1 VTNPIGA
8 AASAFNVAWVTAMR
22 DLPGNPAGIH
32 VESAGAATL
41 LASEHSRD
49 LDFVNSVHGLGVADV
64 GAVTARYRALGLR
77 GWCEVAPGP
86 GAEELV
92 ATLSGAGWAQVG
104 FHCSLRGPAVA
115 RAAAGGVPVEV
126 VGEDGAAE
134 FARVLAAGHEI
145 PQEHRPVAE
154 AAYARWI
161 GLTGLTAFAARLDGQ
176 VAGAGALAVGGGLGY
191 LANAATPPEWRRR
204 GVQTALIA
212 ARIDAAARAGCEEV
226 IALAEYGSPSQR
238 NLERAG
244 LQVAYTQAVWHMVG

>member
-1 VTNPIGA
+1 MTDPIAVVA
-8 AASAFNVAWVTAMR
+8 AAFNVARVTLMR

-32 VESAGAATL
+32 VEPAGAATL
-41 LASEHSRD
+41 LASEGSRD
-49 LDFVNSVHGLGVADV
+49 LDFVNSVHGLGAADV
-64 GAVTARYRALGLR
+64 GVVTARYRALGVR

-86 GAEELV
+86 DAEELV
-92 ATLSGAGWAQVG
+92 AALADAGWAQVG
-104 FHCSLRGPAVA
+104 FHCSLHGPAA
-115 RAAAGGVPVEV
+115 TTPAGAVPVEV

-161 GLTGLTAFAARLDGQ
+161 GLPGVTAFVARLDGR
-176 VAGAGALAVGGGLGY
+176 VAGSGGLAAAGGIGY

-226 IALAEYGSPSQR
+226 VALAEFASPSRR

-244 LQVAYTQAVWHMVG
+244 LRVAYTQAVWRMA